1 MAAMDV
7 LGTVCDRLVE
17 GMMFHSDRADLCRF
31 MGFER
36 LVKLHEDGF
45 ADDSGSFRKVRRL
58 CVERLDTFPSQGR
71 QERGRSLDKWKGRQR
86 SSVTTEERHDALVE
100 VMADWVEWED
110 GTADTFRTA
119 ARRLWDM
126 GETALAKKVNGL
138 ADSTESE
145 LAEAKFLHNRL
156 VASDWDATIA

>member
-1 MAAMDV
+1 MAAIDV

-31 MGFER
+31 MGLKR
-36 LVKLHEDGF
+36 LTKLHERGF
-45 ADDSGSFRKVRRL
+45 EDDSSSFRRMRKL
-58 CVERLDTFPSQGR
+58 CVDRLDAFPSQGR
-71 QERGRSLDKWKGRQR
+71 QERGRSLDVWRGKAR
-86 SSVTTEERHDALVE
+86 SSVTTEERRKCLME
-100 VMADWVEWED
+100 VMGDWVEWED

-126 GETALAKKVNGL
+126 GETALAMRVNKL

-145 LAEAKFLHNRL
+145 LAEAEALHNRL
-156 VASDWDATIA
+156 VATDWDATIA